1 MAGKIEVMVKEV
13 AKVRGEI
20 AVAKMRL
27 AQGEEKER
35 ELLRQI
41 LELVT
46 DESDEMESLWD
57 RQVAGDF
64 EAALVIDQDIAVVKI
79 EGDYFER
86 PALSRH
92 EAVNV
97 GFIPL
102 VQQAL

>member
-1 MAGKIEVMVKEV
+1 MAGKIEGMVKDL

-27 AQGEEKER
+27 AQGEERER

-41 LELVT
+41 LELFT
-46 DESDEMESLWD
+46 DESDEMESLWN

-64 EAALVIDQDIAVVKI
+64 EVALVIDQDIAVVKI
-79 EGDYFER
+79 EEGYFVR
-86 PALSRH
+86 PAVSRH

>member
-1 MAGKIEVMVKEV
+1 MAGKIEGMVKDL

-27 AQGEEKER
+27 AQGEERER

-41 LELVT
+41 LELFT
-46 DESDEMESLWD
+46 DESGEMESPWN
-57 RQVAGDF
+57 RQVAG
-64 EAALVIDQDIAVVKI
+64 DIAVVKI
-79 EGDYFER
+79 EEGYFVR
-86 PALSRH
+86 PAVSRH